1 MNTFMWTMGHLDMA
15 ATSKIVHSK
24 QFRKSSIARDE
35 LISRAERA
43 IDNMREEFGTWME
56 DEVASLTSV
65 MAAWLAAPT
74 DEDVSGELY
83 RRGHDLKGQAATL
96 GFPIVGRIAASLC
109 ELLTAEQISQSNRI
123 TLARSH
129 VNAICAAVRDEVRD
143 DTDET
148 AKALATELEAAVARF
163 L

>member
-1 MNTFMWTMGHLDMA
+1 MGHLDMA

-65 MAAWLAAPT
+65 M
-74 DEDVSGELY
+74 
-83 RRGHDLKGQAATL
+83 
-96 GFPIVGRIAASLC
+96 
-109 ELLTAEQISQSNRI
+109 TA
-123 TLARSH
+123 
-129 VNAICAAVRDEVRD
+129 
-143 DTDET
+143 
-148 AKALATELEAAVARF
+148 
-163 L
+163 